1 MSAAEREFRVG
12 DHSYRAGLIS
22 TFDQL
27 HVATEWRETLMSL
40 SFMKRDRPPE
50 MTDRTYSDSVAVVVA
65 GGLQRVDPASR
76 ERITLLLMSA
86 VKRKG
91 DGATGWF
98 PLVVGGQQAFQDVR
112 LPQLIPILYN
122 VIDHNG
128 LLDFFSVGPS
138 DSRDG
143 PEASSGPDSPTEKT
157 GSSHPSSRGAV
168 GSRAS

>member
-1 MSAAEREFRVG
+1 MG

-86 VKRKG
+86 VRRKG

-128 LLDFFSVGPS
+128 LLDFFSVGPLGS
-138 DSRDG
+138 GG
-143 PEASSGPDSPTEKT
+143 PRTIETGRSSQT
-157 GSSHPSSRGAV
+157 GTTG
-168 GSRAS
+168 